1 MGDLIVKPATG
12 TGNTLKIQDQ
22 AGQECFTTVDDGA
35 TLTNKVT
42 MPAGMII
49 QTVHGIGGQNAMTS
63 HNGATWT
70 NLETL
75 GTTITVTKGNKV
87 LVFAH
92 SVNWYTSGTN
102 SHNGIVRIQLNDGTN
117 TAETN
122 SVLMQTQ
129 NFSISTVRMYGT
141 SHSGILTTASGSGTV
156 VVTAYVQ
163 ASTEAQATVNYGDAN
178 ASSSFGYILQEIQG

>member
-1 MGDLIVKPATG
+1 MADLIIQPNAG
-12 TGNTLKIQDQ
+12 AGNQLIIKDQ
-22 AGQECFTTVDDGA
+22 AGNAVLTTDDSGA
-35 TLTNKVT
+35 TINAGLSQV
-42 MPAGMII
+42 AGMII
-49 QTVHGIGGQNAMTS
+49 QTVHGIGGQNSVTT

-92 SVNWYTSGTN
+92 SVNWFTSGTN
-102 SHNGIVRIQLNDGTN
+102 SHNGVVRIQLNDGTN

-129 NFSISTVRMYGT
+129 NFSINTVRMYGT

-163 ASTEAQATVNYGDAN
+163 ASTEAQATVNYSDTN
-178 ASSSFGYILQEIQG
+178 PNSSFGYILQEIQG